1 MFIFQLI
8 AMKSIANA
16 SHNRSLSEFQQVVLC
31 IKHSYCRCNYC
42 KCFYAG
48 LKLIFKTDAG
58 HVDKPK
64 KFCQRSLIL
73 HGQTVWFMVWA
84 NGNQKSGPLNFIL
97 KSCLPF
103 VQSVPFVKK
112 WARRPKAGIKECFEE
127 MECEFPYGH
136 SKQDYLFRCYVA
148 PRKFPLERLKI
159 VMFHFTSWPFFLE
172 TFCKW

>member
-1 MFIFQLI
+1 MRSKRCAVQNQGITLTNKKACLAFPNALKIHCNQQHLHFSENSLLRKQHVFQFLYPKVSWHTLWVHADVRKITRFKINFMFIFQLI

-64 KFCQRSLIL
+64 KFCQRSFAIYMGKPVGSRF
-73 HGQTVWFMVWA
+73 GQMVI
-84 NGNQKSGPLNFIL
+84 KSQG
-97 KSCLPF
+97 C
-103 VQSVPFVKK
+103 
-112 WARRPKAGIKECFEE
+112 
-127 MECEFPYGH
+127 
-136 SKQDYLFRCYVA
+136 
-148 PRKFPLERLKI
+148 
-159 VMFHFTSWPFFLE
+159 
-172 TFCKW
+172 

>member
-31 IKHSYCRCNYC
+31 IKHIKHC

-58 HVDKPK
+58 RVDRPK
-64 KFCQRSLIL
+64 KFCQRSLFCHL
-73 HGQTVWFMVWA
+73 HGQTGWFTVWA
-84 NGNQKSGPLNFIL
+84 NGNQKSGPLNFVP
-97 KSCLPF
+97 KSRLPF
-103 VQSVPFVKK
+103 VQSIPFVKK
-112 WARRPKAGIKECFEE
+112 WARRPKTGIKEYFEE
-127 MECEFPYGH
+127 MEHEFPYGH
-136 SKQDYLFRCYVA
+136 SKPDFLFRCCVA
-148 PRKFPLERLKI
+148 PSNFPLERLKI
-159 VMFHFTSWPFFLE
+159 VLYHFTSWSVFLE

>member
-42 KCFYAG
+42 KCFLAG

-64 KFCQRSLIL
+64 KFCQRSFSICMGKPVGSRF
-73 HGQTVWFMVWA
+73 GQMVIKSQGCYISFRNHVYHLYRA
-84 NGNQKSGPLNFIL
+84 FQLSKNGHKGL
-97 KSCLPF
+97 KLVSKNAL
-103 VQSVPFVKK
+103 KK
-112 WARRPKAGIKECFEE
+112 WNMNFLMDIRNRTTCSDVMLLQESS
-127 MECEFPYGH
+127 H
-136 SKQDYLFRCYVA
+136 WND
-148 PRKFPLERLKI
+148 LK
-159 VMFHFTSWPFFLE
+159 
-172 TFCKW
+172 